1 MIQIVA
7 VGKLKEKATKA
18 LVDEYAKR
26 LTAYTKIEIAEVADE
41 PNSQLE
47 DAKVKQIEG
56 ERILKAIKKDSYVVL
71 LDLRG
76 KEFTSENLARKIEEI
91 NTYHSSSIT
100 FIIGGS
106 LGVSDE
112 VRNRADLSWKL
123 SDLTFPHNLVR
134 VILLEQIYRSYKILN
149 NEPYHK

>member
-1 MIQIVA
+1 MITIVA
-7 VGKLKEKATKA
+7 VGKLKEKAWKE
-18 LVDEYAKR
+18 LSDEYVKR
-26 LTAYTKIEIAEVADE
+26 ISSYSKVEIIEVADE
-41 PNSQLE
+41 TNRLE
-47 DAKVKQIEG
+47 EAKVKKLEG
-56 ERILKAIKKDSYVVL
+56 ERILKAVKKDSFVVL

-76 KEFTSENLARKIEEI
+76 RMLNSVELSMKIDEI
-91 NTYHSSSIT
+91 NTYHSSNIT

-112 VRNRADLSWKL
+112 VFARADYKWKL

-134 VILLEQIYRSYKILN
+134 ILLLEQIYRSYRILN

>member
-1 MIQIVA
+1 VITIVA
-7 VGKLKEKATKA
+7 VGKLKEKAWKE
-18 LVDEYAKR
+18 LSDEYVKRISSYSKVEIIEVVDETNR
-26 LTAYTKIEIAEVADE
+26 LEE
-41 PNSQLE
+41 
-47 DAKVKQIEG
+47 AKVKKLEG
-56 ERILKAIKKDSYVVL
+56 ERILKAIKKDSFVVL

-76 KEFTSENLARKIEEI
+76 RMLNSVELSMKIDEI
-91 NTYHSSSIT
+91 NTYHSSNIT

-112 VRNRADLSWKL
+112 VFARADYKWKL

-134 VILLEQIYRSYKILN
+134 ILLLEQIYRSYRILN

>member
-7 VGKLKEKATKA
+7 VGKLKEKATKE
-18 LVDEYAKR
+18 LVEEYSKR
-26 LTAYTKIEIAEVADE
+26 LKAYTKLEITEVSDE
-41 PNSQLE
+41 TNQME
-47 DAKVKQIEG
+47 EAKVLQLEG

-76 KEFTSENLARKIEEI
+76 RELTSVEVSMKLNEI
-91 NTYHSSSIT
+91 YTYHNSDIT

-106 LGVSDE
+106 LGVSNE
-112 VRNRADLSWKL
+112 VRARADYMWKL

-134 VILLEQIYRSYKILN
+134 VILLEQIYRAYKILN
-149 NEPYHK
+149 NEAYHK

>member
-1 MIQIVA
+1 MITIVA
-7 VGKLKEKATKA
+7 VGKLKEKAWKE
-18 LVDEYAKR
+18 LSDEYVKR
-26 LTAYTKIEIAEVADE
+26 ISSYSKVEIVEVADE
-41 PNSQLE
+41 TNRLE
-47 DAKVKQIEG
+47 EAKVKILEG
-56 ERILKAIKKDSYVVL
+56 ERILKAIKKDSFVVL

-76 KEFTSENLARKIEEI
+76 RMLSSVELSMKIDEI
-91 NTYHSSSIT
+91 NTYHSSNIT

-112 VRNRADLSWKL
+112 VFARADYKWKL

-134 VILLEQIYRSYKILN
+134 ILLLEQVYRSYRILN

>member
-1 MIQIVA
+1 MISIIA
-7 VGKLKEKATKA
+7 VGKLKEKAYKD
-18 LVDEYAKR
+18 LVDEYVRR
-26 LTAYTKIEIAEVADE
+26 LSAYTKVEIIEVADE
-41 PNSQLE
+41 TNQLE
-47 DAKVKQIEG
+47 EAKVKRLEG
-56 ERILKAIKKDSYVVL
+56 ERILKAIRKDSFTVL

-76 KEFTSENLARKIEEI
+76 RMLNSRELSLKIQEI
-91 NTYHSSSIT
+91 NTYHSSNIT

-112 VRNRADLSWKL
+112 VFSRADYKWKL

-134 VILLEQIYRSYKILN
+134 VILLEQIYRSYKIMN

>member
-1 MIQIVA
+1 MITVIA
-7 VGKLKEKATKA
+7 VGKLKEKAYKD
-18 LVDEYAKR
+18 LVDEYVKR
-26 LTAYTKIEIAEVADE
+26 LSAYTKVEIIEVADE
-41 PNSQLE
+41 TNQLE
-47 DAKVKQIEG
+47 YAKVKKLEG
-56 ERILKAIKKDSYVVL
+56 ERILKAMKKDSFTVL

-76 KEFTSENLARKIEEI
+76 RMLNSKELSLKIQEI
-91 NTYHSSSIT
+91 NTYHSSNIT

-112 VRNRADLSWKL
+112 VYSRADYKWKL

-134 VILLEQIYRSYKILN
+134 VILLEQIYRSYKIMN

>member
-1 MIQIVA
+1 MISIIA
-7 VGKLKEKATKA
+7 VGKLKEKAYKD
-18 LVDEYAKR
+18 LVDEYVKR
-26 LTAYTKIEIAEVADE
+26 LSAYDKVEITEVADE
-41 PNSQLE
+41 TNQLE
-47 DAKVKQIEG
+47 ENKVKKLEG
-56 ERILKAIKKDSYVVL
+56 ERIIKAIKKDSFVVL

-76 KEFTSENLARKIEEI
+76 RMLNSKELAMKLDEI
-91 NTYHSSSIT
+91 HTYHSSNIT

-106 LGVSDE
+106 LGVSDD
-112 VRNRADLSWKL
+112 VYYRADYKWKL

>member
-1 MIQIVA
+1 LIQIIA

-26 LTAYTKIEIAEVADE
+26 LSAYTKLEIVEVADE

-47 DAKVKQIEG
+47 DSKVKLLEG
-56 ERILKAIKKDSYVVL
+56 ERILKQVKKDSYVVL

-76 KEFTSENLARKIEEI
+76 KQFDSEGLAKKIEEI
-91 NTYHSSSIT
+91 NTYHSSNIT

-112 VRNRADLSWKL
+112 VKNRADLLWKL
-123 SDLTFPHNLVR
+123 SELTFPHNLVR
-134 VILLEQIYRSYKILN
+134 ILLLEQIYRSYKILN
-149 NEPYHK
+149 HEPYHK

>member
-47 DAKVKQIEG
+47 DARVKQIEG

-112 VRNRADLSWKL
+112 VRNRADCLWKL

-134 VILLEQIYRSYKILN
+134 IILLEQIYRSYKILN

>member
-1 MIQIVA
+1 MITVIA
-7 VGKLKEKATKA
+7 VGKLKEKAYKD
-18 LVDEYAKR
+18 LVDEYVKR
-26 LTAYTKIEIAEVADE
+26 LSAYTKVEIIEVADE
-41 PNSQLE
+41 TNQLE
-47 DAKVKQIEG
+47 ETKVKKLEG
-56 ERILKAIKKDSYVVL
+56 ERILKAIKKDSFTVL

-76 KEFTSENLARKIEEI
+76 RMLNSNELSLKIQEI
-91 NTYHSSSIT
+91 NTYHSSNIT

-112 VRNRADLSWKL
+112 VYSRADYKWKL

-134 VILLEQIYRSYKILN
+134 VILLEQIYRSYKIMN

>member
-1 MIQIVA
+1 MITVIA
-7 VGKLKEKATKA
+7 VGKLKEKAYKD
-18 LVDEYAKR
+18 LVDEYVKR
-26 LTAYTKIEIAEVADE
+26 LSAYTKVEIIEVADE
-41 PNSQLE
+41 TNQLE
-47 DAKVKQIEG
+47 ETKVKKREG
-56 ERILKAIKKDSYVVL
+56 ERILKAIKKDSFTVL

-76 KEFTSENLARKIEEI
+76 RMLNSNELSLKIQEI
-91 NTYHSSSIT
+91 NTYHSSNIT

-112 VRNRADLSWKL
+112 VYSRADYKWKL

-134 VILLEQIYRSYKILN
+134 VILLEQIYRSYKIMN

>member
-1 MIQIVA
+1 MITVIA
-7 VGKLKEKATKA
+7 VGKLKEKAYKD
-18 LVDEYAKR
+18 LVDEYVKR
-26 LTAYTKIEIAEVADE
+26 LSAYTKVEIIEVADE
-41 PNSQLE
+41 TNQLE
-47 DAKVKQIEG
+47 EAKVKKLEG
-56 ERILKAIKKDSYVVL
+56 ERILKAIKKDSFTVL

-76 KEFTSENLARKIEEI
+76 RMLNSNELSLKIQEI
-91 NTYHSSSIT
+91 NTYHSSNIT

-112 VRNRADLSWKL
+112 VYSRADYKWKL

-134 VILLEQIYRSYKILN
+134 VILLEQIYRSYKIMN

>member
-26 LTAYTKIEIAEVADE
+26 LTAYTRIEITEVTDE

-47 DAKVKQIEG
+47 NARVKQIEG

-76 KEFTSENLARKIEEI
+76 KEFTSEKLARKIEEI

-100 FIIGGS
+100 FVIGGS

-112 VRNRADLSWKL
+112 IRNRADLSWKL

>member
-1 MIQIVA
+1 MISIIA
-7 VGKLKEKATKA
+7 VGKLKEKAYKD
-18 LVDEYAKR
+18 LVDEYVKR
-26 LTAYTKIEIAEVADE
+26 LSAYTKVEIIEVADE
-41 PNSQLE
+41 TNQLE
-47 DAKVKQIEG
+47 DAKVKKLEG
-56 ERILKAIKKDSYVVL
+56 ERILKAMKKDSFTVL

-76 KEFTSENLARKIEEI
+76 RMLNSKELALKIQEI
-91 NTYHSSSIT
+91 NTYHSSNIT

-112 VRNRADLSWKL
+112 VYERADYKWKL

-134 VILLEQIYRSYKILN
+134 VILLEQIYRSYKIIN

>member
-1 MIQIVA
+1 MITIIA
-7 VGKLKEKATKA
+7 VGKLKEKAWKE
-18 LVDEYAKR
+18 LSDEYVKR
-26 LTAYTKIEIAEVADE
+26 ISSYSKVEIIEVADE
-41 PNSQLE
+41 TNRLE
-47 DAKVKQIEG
+47 EAKVKKLEG
-56 ERILKAIKKDSYVVL
+56 ERILKAIKKDSFVVL

-76 KEFTSENLARKIEEI
+76 RMLNSVELSMKIDEI
-91 NTYHSSSIT
+91 NTYHSSNIT

-112 VRNRADLSWKL
+112 VFARADYKWKL

-134 VILLEQIYRSYKILN
+134 ILLLEQIYRSYRILN

>member
-1 MIQIVA
+1 MITVIA
-7 VGKLKEKATKA
+7 VGKLKEKAYKD
-18 LVDEYAKR
+18 LVDEYVKR
-26 LTAYTKIEIAEVADE
+26 LSAYTKVEIIEVADE
-41 PNSQLE
+41 TNQME
-47 DAKVKQIEG
+47 DTKVKKLEG
-56 ERILKAIKKDSYVVL
+56 ERILKATKKDSFTVL

-76 KEFTSENLARKIEEI
+76 RMLNSNELSLKIQEI
-91 NTYHSSSIT
+91 NTYHSSNIT

-112 VRNRADLSWKL
+112 VYSRADYKWKL

-134 VILLEQIYRSYKILN
+134 VILLEQIYRSYKIMN

>member
-26 LTAYTKIEIAEVADE
+26 LTAYTRIEITEVADE

-47 DAKVKQIEG
+47 DARVKQIEG

-76 KEFTSENLARKIEEI
+76 KEFTSENLVRKIEEI

-106 LGVSDE
+106 LGSF
-112 VRNRADLSWKL
+112 R
-123 SDLTFPHNLVR
+123 
-134 VILLEQIYRSYKILN
+134 I
-149 NEPYHK
+149 

>member
-1 MIQIVA
+1 MITVIA
-7 VGKLKEKATKA
+7 VGKLKEKAYKD
-18 LVDEYAKR
+18 LVDEYVKR
-26 LTAYTKIEIAEVADE
+26 LSAYTKVEIIEVADE
-41 PNSQLE
+41 TNQLE
-47 DAKVKQIEG
+47 EAKVKKLEG
-56 ERILKAIKKDSYVVL
+56 ERILKAIKKDSFTVL

-76 KEFTSENLARKIEEI
+76 RMLNSNELSLKILEI
-91 NTYHSSSIT
+91 NTYHSSNIT

-112 VRNRADLSWKL
+112 VYSRADYKWKL

-134 VILLEQIYRSYKILN
+134 VILLEQIYRSYKIMN

>member
-1 MIQIVA
+1 MITVVA
-7 VGKLKEKATKA
+7 VGKLKEKAYKD
-18 LVDEYAKR
+18 LVDEYVKR
-26 LTAYTKIEIAEVADE
+26 LSAYTKVEIIEVADE
-41 PNSQLE
+41 TNQLE
-47 DAKVKQIEG
+47 YAKVKKLEG
-56 ERILKAIKKDSYVVL
+56 ERILKAMKKDSFTVL

-76 KEFTSENLARKIEEI
+76 RMLNSKELSLKIQEI
-91 NTYHSSSIT
+91 NTYHSSNIT

-112 VRNRADLSWKL
+112 VYSRADYKWKL

-134 VILLEQIYRSYKILN
+134 VILLEQIYRSYKIMN

>member
-1 MIQIVA
+1 MITIVA
-7 VGKLKEKATKA
+7 VGKLKEKAWKE
-18 LVDEYAKR
+18 LSDEYVKR
-26 LTAYTKIEIAEVADE
+26 ISSYSKVEIIEVADE
-41 PNSQLE
+41 TNRLE
-47 DAKVKQIEG
+47 EAKVKKLEG
-56 ERILKAIKKDSYVVL
+56 ERILKAIKKDSFVVL

-76 KEFTSENLARKIEEI
+76 RMLNSVELSMKIDEI
-91 NTYHSSSIT
+91 NTYHSSNIT

-112 VRNRADLSWKL
+112 VFARADYKWKL

-134 VILLEQIYRSYKILN
+134 ILLLEQIYRSYRILN

>member
-26 LTAYTKIEIAEVADE
+26 LTAYTRIEITEVTDE

-47 DAKVKQIEG
+47 NARVKQIEG

-112 VRNRADLSWKL
+112 VRNRADCLWKL

-134 VILLEQIYRSYKILN
+134 IILLEQIYRSYKILN

>member
-7 VGKLKEKATKA
+7 VGKLKEKATKE
-18 LVDEYAKR
+18 LVEEYSKR
-26 LTAYTKIEIAEVADE
+26 LKAYTKLEITEVADE
-41 PNSQLE
+41 TNQME
-47 DAKVKQIEG
+47 EAKVLQLEG

-76 KEFTSENLARKIEEI
+76 RELTSVEVSMKLNEI
-91 NTYHSSSIT
+91 YTYHNSDIT

-106 LGVSDE
+106 LGVSNE
-112 VRNRADLSWKL
+112 VRARADYMWKL

-134 VILLEQIYRSYKILN
+134 VILLEQIYRAYKILN
-149 NEPYHK
+149 NEAYHK

>member
-1 MIQIVA
+1 MITIVA
-7 VGKLKEKATKA
+7 VGKLKEKAWKE
-18 LVDEYAKR
+18 LSDEYVKR
-26 LTAYTKIEIAEVADE
+26 ISAYTKVEIVEVADE
-41 PNSQLE
+41 TNQLE
-47 DAKVKQIEG
+47 EAKVKKLEG
-56 ERILKAIKKDSYVVL
+56 ERILKAIKKDSFVVL

-76 KEFTSENLARKIEEI
+76 RMLNSVELSMKIDEI
-91 NTYHSSSIT
+91 YTYHSSNIT

-112 VRNRADLSWKL
+112 VYSRADYKWKL

-134 VILLEQIYRSYKILN
+134 ILLLEQIYRSYRILN

>member
-1 MIQIVA
+1 MITIVA
-7 VGKLKEKATKA
+7 VGKLKEKAWKE
-18 LVDEYAKR
+18 LSDEYVKRISSYSKVEIIEVVDETNR
-26 LTAYTKIEIAEVADE
+26 LEE
-41 PNSQLE
+41 
-47 DAKVKQIEG
+47 AKVKKLEG
-56 ERILKAIKKDSYVVL
+56 ERILKAIKKDSFVVL

-76 KEFTSENLARKIEEI
+76 RMLNSVELSMKIDEI
-91 NTYHSSSIT
+91 NTYHSSNIT

-112 VRNRADLSWKL
+112 VFARADYKWKL

-134 VILLEQIYRSYKILN
+134 ILLLEQIYRSYRILN